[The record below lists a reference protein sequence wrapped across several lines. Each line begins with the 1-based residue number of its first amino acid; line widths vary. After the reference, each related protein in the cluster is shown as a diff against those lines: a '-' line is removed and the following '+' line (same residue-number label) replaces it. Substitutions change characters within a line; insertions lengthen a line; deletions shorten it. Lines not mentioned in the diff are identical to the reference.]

1 MSGGRHANRIDLAMD
16 YHSLT
21 LQQIVTEAEA
31 ISKDVERQFGSLSAT
46 AINWKPEEKR
56 WSVAQCLDHLIA
68 GNRELHRPIDE
79 IIKGRTRTRTLERA
93 PWYARFWGRVMV
105 RQLRPEAALKLTA
118 PSKATPS
125 VSAIDPGI
133 VRRFVD
139 QQSET
144 IRRMQALDD
153 RKRGEVILTSP
164 FAWPVVYHAIDAC
177 RIIVAHERRH
187 LAQAQRVVDSL
198 GFPR

>member
-1 MSGGRHANRIDLAMD
+1 MD

-21 LQQIVTEAEA
+21 LPQIVTEAEA
-31 ISKDVERQFGSLSAT
+31 ISTDVERRFGSLSA
-46 AINWKPEEKR
+46 AQINWKPDPKR

-79 IIKGRTRTRTLERA
+79 IIEGRTTTRVLERA
-93 PWYARFWGRVMV
+93 PRYARFWGRVMV

-118 PSKATPS
+118 PSRATPS
-125 VSAIDPGI
+125 ASAIDPGI

-139 QQSET
+139 QQADT
-144 IRRMQALDD
+144 IRRVQALDA
-153 RKRGEVILTSP
+153 RNRGNMILTSP
-164 FAWPVVYHAIDAC
+164 FAWPVVYRAIDAC

-187 LAQAQRVVDSL
+187 IAQAQRVVDSP

>member
-1 MSGGRHANRIDLAMD
+1 MAAATPIELTVAMD

-21 LQQIVTEAEA
+21 LPQVVIEAEA
-31 ISKDVERQFGSLSAT
+31 ISKDVERRFGSLSST
-46 AINWKPEEKR
+46 QLNWKPDQKR
-56 WSVAQCLDHLIA
+56 WSVGQCLDHLIA

-79 IIKGRTRTRTLERA
+79 IIEGRTRTRALERA
-93 PWYARFWGRVMV
+93 PRYARFWGRVMV
-105 RQLRPEAALKLTA
+105 RQLRPEATLKLTA

-125 VSAIDPGI
+125 ASAIDLGI

-144 IRRMQALDD
+144 IRRIQALDD
-153 RKRGEVILTSP
+153 RKRGDVILTSP

-187 LAQAQRVVDSL
+187 LAQAQRVVDSP

>member
-1 MSGGRHANRIDLAMD
+1 MN

-21 LQQIVTEAEA
+21 LPQLVTEAAA
-31 ISKDVERQFGSLSAT
+31 ISKDVERQFGGLST
-46 AINWKPEEKR
+46 AQINWKPDPKR

-79 IIKGRTRTRTLERA
+79 IIEGRTQTRVLERA
-93 PWYARFWGRVMV
+93 PAYARLWGRLMV
-105 RQLRPEAALKLTA
+105 RQLRPEAKLKLTA
-118 PSKATPS
+118 PSKATPAA
-125 VSAIDPGI
+125 SAIDRDI

-139 QQSET
+139 QQSDT
-144 IRRMQALDD
+144 IRRMQLLDE
-153 RKRGEVILTSP
+153 RNRGDVVLTSP
-164 FAWPVVYHAIDAC
+164 FAWPVVYRAIDAC

-187 LAQAQRVVDSL
+187 LAQAERVVDSP

>member
-1 MSGGRHANRIDLAMD
+1 MAAATPIELTVAMD

-21 LQQIVTEAEA
+21 LPQIVIQIEAV
-31 ISKDVERQFGSLSAT
+31 SKDVERQFGSLST
-46 AINWKPEEKR
+46 TQLNWKPDQKL

-68 GNRELHRPIDE
+68 ANRELHRPIDE
-79 IIKGRTRTRTLERA
+79 IIEGRPRTRALERA
-93 PWYARFWGRVMV
+93 PRYARFWGRVMV
-105 RQLRPEAALKLTA
+105 RQLRPEATLKLTA

-125 VSAIDPGI
+125 ASAIDPGI

-139 QQSET
+139 QQSGT

-153 RKRGEVILTSP
+153 RKRGDVILTSP

-187 LAQAQRVVDSL
+187 LAQAQRVVDSP